1 MIKEHI
7 AYTDFNGNESN
18 TDLYFN
24 LTRLDAVKI
33 IRKFGT
39 PKDFQTKIA
48 DIAKSGDALA
58 MLDLIEYV
66 IEMSYGVKSEDGQ
79 RFKKSQAIVDDFK
92 ASAAYEAFLEKLITK
107 DGYLEDF
114 FSRLVP
120 EAKEAMSKIGST
132 SDQVE
137 DSSTVEL
144 PKAEER

>member
-1 MIKEHI
+1 MIKEHV

-39 PKDFQTKIA
+39 PKDFQTKITEV
-48 DIAKSGDALA
+48 AKSGDALA

-114 FSRLVP
+114 FGRLVP
-120 EAKEAMSKIGST
+120 EAKDAMGKISST